1 MKPLHIFY
9 AVLISA
15 IWGTNFLITKVGL
28 QELPPIF
35 FTCLRYSAIVF
46 PLIFF
51 IKRDGLPW
59 DLILKIGISLGT
71 LTFTLAF
78 IGIKLGVPAGLT
90 SLLMQTQVIF
100 TLILS
105 AFILRDVPGVAQQIG
120 VTISAA
126 GVGLLVWS
134 YSQSPTFTGLMF
146 VLAGALCSGVTK
158 ILMKQGGQ
166 YDTFRL
172 MIWMSLVPPVPLFL
186 LSMIFESGQFE
197 ALQHVTYRGVG
208 AILFNSFV
216 STVLGFGLMGYLVK
230 IYSPNMVAPYAFL
243 VPVFGLAG
251 GFLFLD
257 ETLDIASSAA
267 VVIIMGGL
275 LYPKYMA
282 PLLAKLSKS
291 SRV

>member
-1 MKPLHIFY
+1 MKPLHVFY

-15 IWGTNFLITKVGL
+15 IWGANFLITKVGL

-35 FTCLRYSAIVF
+35 FTCLRYSAIIC

-51 IKRDGLPW
+51 IERDNLPW
-59 DLILKIGISLGT
+59 RLILKIGTSLGI

-105 AFILRDVPGVAQQIG
+105 ALVLRDVPTMAQQVGVA
-120 VTISAA
+120 ISAA
-126 GVGLLVWS
+126 GVGLLVWN
-134 YSQSPTFTGLMF
+134 YSQSPAFTGLMF
-146 VLAGALCSGVTK
+146 VLAGALCSGITK

-166 YDTFRL
+166 YDSFRL
-172 MIWMSLVPPVPLFL
+172 MIWMSLIPPIPLFL
-186 LSMIFESGQFE
+186 LSMIFETGQFE
-197 ALQHVTYRGVG
+197 ALQHMTYRGVG
-208 AILFNSFV
+208 AILFNAFV

-230 IYSPNMVAPYAFL
+230 TYSPNVVAPYAFL
-243 VPVFGLAG
+243 VPVFGLLG

-257 ETLDIASSAA
+257 ETLDVMSSIA

-282 PLLAKLSKS
+282 HLPAKILNS
-291 SRV
+291 SS

>member
-9 AVLISA
+9 AILISG

-35 FTCLRYSAIVF
+35 FTCLRYSAIVC

-59 DLILKIGISLGT
+59 GLILKVGTSLGT

-90 SLLMQTQVIF
+90 SLLMTTQVIF

-105 AFILRDVPGVAQQIG
+105 ALILRDVPGIAQQIG
-120 VTISAA
+120 VAISAS
-126 GVGLLVWS
+126 GVGLLVWN
-134 YSQSPTFTGLMF
+134 YSQSPAFTGLMF
-146 VLAGALCSGVTK
+146 VLAGSLCSGVTK

-186 LSMIFESGQFE
+186 LSMIFETGQFE

-230 IYSPNMVAPYAFL
+230 TYSPNMVAPYGFL
-243 VPVFGLAG
+243 VPVFGLVG

-257 ETLDIASSAA
+257 ETLDAVSSVA
-267 VVIIMGGL
+267 VAVIMAGL

-282 PLLAKLSKS
+282 PLFSKS
-291 SRV
+291 QKE

>member
-257 ETLDIASSAA
+257 ETLDVASSAA

>member
-1 MKPLHIFY
+1 MNPLHVFY
-9 AVLISA
+9 AVLISG

-51 IKRDGLPW
+51 IRRDGLPW
-59 DLILKIGISLGT
+59 GLILKIGTSLGV

-105 AFILRDVPGVAQQIG
+105 AFILRDIPGVAQQIG
-120 VTISAA
+120 VAISA
-126 GVGLLVWS
+126 GGIGLLVWN

-172 MIWMSLVPPVPLFL
+172 MIWMSLVPPIPLFL
-186 LSMIFESGQFE
+186 LSMFFESGQFE
-197 ALQHVTYRGVG
+197 ALQHITYRGVG
-208 AILFNSFV
+208 AVLFNSFV

-230 IYSPNMVAPYAFL
+230 IYSPNAVAPYAFL
-243 VPVFGLAG
+243 VPVFGLVG

-257 ETLDIASSAA
+257 ETLDAVSTFA
-267 VVIIMGGL
+267 VVVIMFGL
-275 LYPKYMA
+275 LYPKYIA
-282 PLLAKLSKS
+282 FLFSKS
-291 SRV
+291 RKE